1 MQAKEFTSIFSAG
14 SWPKKRARKTQNVPA
29 LTAVNANICSP
40 HVGWVVYPWLRPPP
54 AFLFIPGLHR
64 PQEAARVQ
72 RQRQVRIT
80 FTGSK
85 RQTVIGIE
93 WEEAQ
98 RHRKKCKTEAIDCG
112 SRACVAGRRLRETKS
127 NIYVQD
133 TRSRLQQ
140 LKRNKEKGK
149 RGSERRK
156 ENGVRVEGQTLTSLL
171 LVSLSGR

>member
-1 MQAKEFTSIFSAG
+1 MWPELFT
-14 SWPKKRARKTQNVPA
+14 
-29 LTAVNANICSP
+29 P
-40 HVGWVVYPWLRPPP
+40 HFHS
-54 AFLFIPGLHR
+54 AFLFFPRLHR

-93 WEEAQ
+93 WEAQ

-112 SRACVAGRRLRETKS
+112 LRACVAGRRLRETKF

-133 TRSRLQQ
+133 TRSQLQQ
-140 LKRNKEKGK
+140 LKRPKEKGTERK
-149 RGSERRK
+149 WTNERGGSAGGGSFDSPCVFKWEVNLIRLAGKGRSRWK
-156 ENGVRVEGQTLTSLL
+156 ADENFPCEAKQNNIDY
-171 LVSLSGR
+171 